1 MFNRFFAKPEPAMR
15 GSGCSIG
22 SRRMLLRISCLYFF
36 PVDNLPQCIQVCG
49 TLVLVVQVIGMFP
62 DVKGEDGFKAV
73 GYGIVGV
80 GVLGYGE
87 FAGSIDLEPDPA
99 GAKEACALGFEI
111 GLEGIEGAPLLLN
124 LRQEF
129 ARRGR

>member
-1 MFNRFFAKPEPAMR
+1 MGGAA
-15 GSGCSIG
+15 
-22 SRRMLLRISCLYFF
+22 
-36 PVDNLPQCIQVCG
+36 
-49 TLVLVVQVIGMFP
+49 VLVVQVVGMFP
-62 DVKGEDGFKAV
+62 DVEGEDGLETV
-73 GYGIVGV
+73 SYGVVGV

-99 GAKEACALGFEI
+99 GAKEAGALGFKI
-111 GLEGIEGAPLLLN
+111 GLEGIEGAPLLLD

>member
-1 MFNRFFAKPEPAMR
+1 MR

-62 DVKGEDGFKAV
+62 DVEGEDGLETV
-73 GYGIVGV
+73 RHGIIGV

-99 GAKEACALGFEI
+99 GAKEAGALGFEI
-111 GLEGIEGAPLLLN
+111 GLESIDTPPLLDN
-124 LRQEF
+124 
-129 ARRGR
+129 GHY